1 MHRKGHRPPGG
12 PHLLLHDGH
21 GRPRQQEG
29 LEWHQVPERVLHL
42 IVAGDDVSPGLAD
55 GAEEDCPGVGVG
67 DTQASS
73 WARDKAAGTARRPRG
88 AGGDPHQASGGGE
101 EQEGTGTVRKWGR
114 TLHGGFP

>member
-1 MHRKGHRPPGG
+1 MPRKGHRPPGG

-29 LEWHQVPERVLHL
+29 LERHQVPNRVLHL

-73 WARDKAAGTARRPRG
+73 RARDKAAGTARRWRG
-88 AGGDPHQASGGGE
+88 AGGATPTRQVGGQ
-101 EQEGTGTVRKWGR
+101 EQEGTGTMRKWGR